1 VPVPDTIEFLRGLH
15 FLRDVDDATL
25 TELAPSLV
33 KQEFGAGELILRQG
47 AFPKALAL
55 IAEGEAGVS
64 WAEPE
69 APPVELYRLG
79 VGDTFGELELAY
91 EDTYHGSLTAVAPTT
106 VFFWEQA
113 ALEAGLKDFPTALAS
128 LRYIAQSRR
137 LALRLRFD
145 WLGEGE
151 TVCGLSRKDPNL
163 LFGALTVPFALTL
176 GGLGSL
182 WWGAGSPLAW
192 IGGGLLILGLGLAAW
207 RWFDW
212 RNDYYIVTNQRVVW
226 LEKVIGLYDSRQ
238 ESPLHMLLSVTVS
251 TDFTGRT
258 LGYGDVILRTY
269 TGQITFRAINDP
281 HSMAAIIEER
291 RQRVL
296 GQRDQEDREVVA
308 AALRRRLEE
317 GEPEAEAPVQPTASE
332 REPDRARQ
340 SIGLDHWTFE
350 VRFEQGGVIT
360 YRKHWAVLLRFIALP
375 SITVLL
381 VVGLLGASLGGLLRI
396 FSFEADLIA
405 GLLLLVPAF
414 GWWVYQFMD
423 WANDLYQITA
433 DQILD
438 VYKKPLARELRKIAP
453 LENILGTQVKRKG
466 IVGLLLNYGDVIAQV
481 GTEEFS
487 FEGVFEPNRVQQD
500 IVRAQ
505 EALVERRRELER
517 RQRRDELAEWFGVYH
532 EESRQHQGE
541 QASG

>member
-33 KQEFGAGELILRQG
+33 KQEFGAGELILRQA

-69 APPVELYRLG
+69 APSVELYRLG
-79 VGDTFGELELAY
+79 AGDTFGELELAY
-91 EDTYHGSLTAVAPTT
+91 VDTYHGSLTAVTPTT

-113 ALEAGLKDFPTALAS
+113 SLEAGLKDFPTALAS
-128 LRYIAQSRR
+128 LRYLAQSRR
-137 LALRLRFD
+137 LALRLRFN
-145 WLGEGE
+145 WLGAGE

-163 LFGALTVPFALTL
+163 LFGALTVPFALSL

-269 TGQITFRAINDP
+269 TGQITFRAVNDP

-291 RQRVL
+291 RHRVQ
-296 GQRDQEDREVVA
+296 GERDQEDREVVA

-317 GEPEAEAPVQPTASE
+317 GEPEATAPVRPADSN
-332 REPDRARQ
+332 REPDRTKQA
-340 SIGLDHWTFE
+340 IGLDHWTFE